1 MNERLLPPREVY
13 KRLGVHYM
21 TVKRWIYSG
30 RIRAVK
36 TPTGRWLIPE
46 SEVARMLGGGAGAGG
61 TRAVIYAREILEP
74 EGRPR
79 EAGGAPEAVL
89 RREGGSLGT
98 IYARHPFMPSPT
110 PARSAS
116 PPR

>member
-30 RIRAVK
+30 RIKAVK

-46 SEVARMLGGGAGAGG
+46 SEVVRILGGGA
-61 TRAVIYAREILEP
+61 
-74 EGRPR
+74 
-79 EAGGAPEAVL
+79 
-89 RREGGSLGT
+89 
-98 IYARHPFMPSPT
+98 
-110 PARSAS
+110 
-116 PPR
+116 